1 MHMTKIKKLIFLF
14 LISPIIIAND
24 DIEEVITTGS
34 LVNNPE
40 QDASP
45 VDVFTNEDF
54 ANFNISNFAEISKYI
69 TSSSGSHFQTN
80 ALGGVDQGM
89 ASITLRGLD
98 HSSTLLLINSK
109 RHTFA
114 GTPSNQGEGYIDVN
128 IIPEIAIKQIEIL
141 KEGATSLY
149 GSDAVAG
156 VVNVLTQKDFEGFK
170 LRVSNFETTNYN
182 QNDKTLGLLI
192 GSNYKNGGYIFGLN
206 ILDRSALSASE
217 IPGIA
222 ELGLSGLGK
231 SFKISADDT
240 VNSGMYSGSY
250 VANQFVPDPQCEAN
264 GGVLDPPS
272 NESRC
277 RFLYGT
283 RFNIVNDEDHAKA
296 YANLSFE
303 RSNFIY
309 EITFIGSMVE
319 VNDNPQSPSYPA
331 LPFLSRKIQPNQGG
345 NPFNVPVTW
354 YGRPLGSEFDS
365 PYSPKDIKQ
374 YNLSQTINTNINE
387 NSRLELSLTISSHSN
402 DHYRPDIIDSR
413 FLEALSGTTMGQSSE
428 NITYWNIFD
437 SSQNSQELIN
447 YVKGAEVSSKE
458 ATLKTLDFIFRTNA
472 DSYEIAYGLQFNE
485 EELEILYDD
494 ISRAEFDADGKIIKS
509 ADLFFL
515 GGGVNVSKNRNK
527 YAGFFEI
534 QSKSIKN
541 IDIKIAGRFEEL
553 ENDSSFDPKISFKY
567 IASKNITLRGSRSS
581 SFSMPSMAQMFSSD
595 INLGSVRDFN
605 GDSPFV
611 RQAQIGNPNL
621 KPATSKNLNIGLIFE
636 NQKQRL
642 SIDYWNIDYKNR
654 IEAQSAQV
662 ILNTDPD
669 GLSITRNS
677 SGDLIGV
684 TTTYFNEESTEVSG
698 VDLNFNR
705 LISTS
710 DNYGNVSLSIN
721 STTLIKFLT
730 PALGNESNETMI
742 DRVGKFN
749 YDTNTH
755 SLPKNRIN
763 AFLNWQYQDFDIN
776 FNSRYI
782 DGYSNQR
789 AINSLGSSYGYTN
802 SVNSFFVHDLSV
814 KKPIKTNK
822 GQIDIKVSIINLFD
836 ESAPRLYDAPDF
848 SFDTRAHDPRG
859 RIFGINFE
867 YRH

>member
-1 MHMTKIKKLIFLF
+1 MTKIKKLIFLF

-192 GSNYKNGGYIFGLN
+192 GSNYKNGGYVFGLN

-250 VANQFVPDPQCEAN
+250 LANQFVPDPQCEAN

-354 YGRPLGSEFDS
+354 YGRPLGSEFES

-387 NSRLELSLTISSHSN
+387 NSRLEVSLTISSHSN

-541 IDIKIAGRFEEL
+541 IDIKIAGRFEEF

-721 STTLIKFLT
+721 STALIKFLT
-730 PALGNESNETMI
+730 PAIGNESNETMI

-814 KKPIKTNK
+814 KKPVKTNK

>member
-1 MHMTKIKKLIFLF
+1 MIKYKNIIYLL
-14 LISPIIIAND
+14 LISPIIIASP
-24 DIEEVITTGS
+24 DIEEIVITGS
-34 LVNNPE
+34 LLNNPE
-40 QDASP
+40 QDTSP
-45 VDVFTNEDF
+45 VDVINQEDYK
-54 ANFNISNFAEISKYI
+54 NFNVSSFAEISKYI

-80 ALGGVDQGM
+80 TLGGVDQGM

-114 GTPSNQGEGYIDVN
+114 GTPSNQGEGYIDIN
-128 IIPEIAIKQIEIL
+128 IIPEIAIKKIEVL

-170 LRVSNFETTNYN
+170 VRISDYKTSNYN
-182 QNDKTLGLLI
+182 QKDKSLGLLL
-192 GSNYKNGGYIFGLN
+192 GSNYTSGNYLIGIN
-206 ILDRSALSASE
+206 ILDRSSLAASE
-217 IPGIA
+217 MPEIA
-222 ELGLSGLGK
+222 ELGLSNLGRT
-231 SFKISADDT
+231 FVVSANDA
-240 VNSGMYSGSY
+240 VNSGIYAGNY
-250 VANQFVPDPQCEAN
+250 TAGQYVPDPLCN
-264 GGVLDPPS
+264 VNDGVLV
-272 NESRC
+272 ESEC
-277 RFLYGT
+277 KFLYGT
-283 RFNIVNDEDHAKA
+283 RFNIVNDEDHYKA

-303 RSNFIY
+303 RSDFIY
-309 EITFIGSMVE
+309 EITLIGSAVK

-345 NPFNVPVTW
+345 SPFNVPITW
-354 YGRPLGSEFDS
+354 RGRPLGSEFDS
-365 PYSPKDIKQ
+365 PFSPKDIKQ
-374 YNLSQTINTNINE
+374 FNLSQSINTSINE
-387 NSRLELSLTISSHSN
+387 NTELEASLTISSHSN

-413 FLEALSGTTMGQSSE
+413 FLEALNGTNMGQSDS
-428 NITYWNIFD
+428 NIIYWNIFD
-437 SSQNSQELIN
+437 SSQNPQELID
-447 YVKGAEVSSKE
+447 YVTGAEVSSKE
-458 ATLKTLDFIFRTNA
+458 ASLKTLDLIFRTNI
-472 DSYEIAYGLQFNE
+472 DDYEIAYGLQLNNE
-485 EELEILYDD
+485 DLKILYDD
-494 ISRAEFDADGKIIKS
+494 ISKAQFDSDGKIVKS

-534 QSKSIKN
+534 QPKPIEN
-541 IDIKIAGRFEEL
+541 IDIKIAGRFEEF

-567 IASKNITLRGSRSS
+567 SLSDNITLRASRSS

-605 GDSPFV
+605 GDLPFV

-642 SIDYWNIDYKNR
+642 SIDYWNINSKNR

-662 ILNTDPD
+662 ILNTNPN
-669 GLSITRNS
+669 GSSITRNS

-710 DNYGNVSLSIN
+710 EKYGDVSLSIN
-721 STTLIKFLT
+721 STTLIEFLT
-730 PALGNESNETMI
+730 PALSNEGDEIMI

-763 AFLNWQYQDFDIN
+763 AFLNWKYQYYDIN

-789 AINSLGSSYGYTN
+789 SINSLGTLYGYNN
-802 SVNSFFVHDLSV
+802 SVDSFFVHDLSL
-814 KKPIKTNK
+814 KRQLFTNK
-822 GQIDIKVSIINLFD
+822 GEIDIKLSIINLFD

-848 SFDTRAHDPRG
+848 SFDTRVHDPRG
-859 RIFGINFE
+859 RIVGINFE

>member
-1 MHMTKIKKLIFLF
+1 MHMNKFKKLIFLF
-14 LISPIIIAND
+14 LISPIIVAND
-24 DIEEVITTGS
+24 DMEEVITTGS
-34 LVNNPE
+34 LVNNSE
-40 QDASP
+40 QNASP
-45 VDVFTNEDF
+45 VDVFTKENFE
-54 ANFNISNFAEISKYI
+54 NFNISNFAEISKYI

-128 IIPEIAIKQIEIL
+128 IIPEIAIKRIEIL

-170 LRVSNFETTNYN
+170 LRVSNFETSNYN

-192 GSNYKNGGYIFGLN
+192 GSNYKNGSYVIGLN

-250 VANQFVPDPQCEAN
+250 VANQFIPDPQCEAN
-264 GGVLDPPS
+264 GGLLDPPS
-272 NESRC
+272 DESRC

-296 YANLSFE
+296 YTNLSFE

-387 NSRLELSLTISSHSN
+387 SSRLEVSLTMSSHSN
-402 DHYRPDIIDSR
+402 EHYRPDIIDSR
-413 FLEALSGTTMGQSSE
+413 FLEALNGTTMGQASG
-428 NITYWNIFD
+428 NLTYWNIFD
-437 SSQNSQELIN
+437 STQNSQELIN

-515 GGGVNVSKNRNK
+515 GGGINVSKNRNK

-534 QSKSIKN
+534 QPKSIKN
-541 IDIKIAGRFEEL
+541 IDVKIAGRFEEF

-567 IASKNITLRGSRSS
+567 IASENITLRGSRSS

-605 GDSPFV
+605 GDLPFV
-611 RQAQIGNPNL
+611 RQAQIGNPDL

-642 SIDYWNIDYKNR
+642 SIDYWSIDYKNR

-677 SGDLIGV
+677 SGDLVGV
-684 TTTYFNEESTEVSG
+684 STTYFNEESTEVSG

-710 DNYGNVSLSIN
+710 DNYGNISLSIN

-730 PALGNESNETMI
+730 PALGNENNEAMI

-814 KKPIKTNK
+814 KKTVKTNK

-859 RIFGINFE
+859 KVFGINFE

>member
-1 MHMTKIKKLIFLF
+1 MTKIKKLIFLF
-14 LISPIIIAND
+14 LISPIIVAND

-34 LVNNPE
+34 LVNNSK

-45 VDVFTNEDF
+45 VDVFTKEDF
-54 ANFNISNFAEISKYI
+54 ENFNISNFAEISKYI

-192 GSNYKNGGYIFGLN
+192 GSNYKNGSYVFGLN

-250 VANQFVPDPQCEAN
+250 VANQFVPDPQCESN
-264 GGVLDPPS
+264 GGVLDG
-272 NESRC
+272 SRC
-277 RFLYGT
+277 KFLYGT

-309 EITFIGSMVE
+309 EVSFMGSMVE

-331 LPFLSRKIQPNQGG
+331 LPFLSREIQPNQGG

-354 YGRPLGSEFDS
+354 YGRPLGSEFNS

-374 YNLSQTINTNINE
+374 YNLNQTINTSINE
-387 NSRLELSLTISSHSN
+387 SSRLEVSLTMSSHSN

-472 DSYEIAYGLQFNE
+472 DSYEIAYGFQFNE

-541 IDIKIAGRFEEL
+541 IDIKIAGRFEEF

-789 AINSLGSSYGYTN
+789 EINSLGSSYGYTN

>member
-1 MHMTKIKKLIFLF
+1 MIKFKKLIFLF
-14 LISPIIIAND
+14 LISPFIIAND
-24 DIEEVITTGS
+24 DMEEVITTGS

-45 VDVFTNEDF
+45 VDVFTKEDF
-54 ANFNISNFAEISKYI
+54 ENFNISNFAEISKYI

-128 IIPEIAIKQIEIL
+128 IIPEIAIKRIEIL

-156 VVNVLTQKDFEGFK
+156 VVNVLTQKEFEGFK

-192 GSNYKNGGYIFGLN
+192 GSNYKNGSYVFGLN

-222 ELGLSGLGK
+222 ELGLSPLGK
-231 SFKISADDT
+231 TFKISADDT
-240 VNSGMYSGSY
+240 VNSGMYSGTY

-264 GGVLDPPS
+264 GGVLDG
-272 NESRC
+272 SRC
-277 RFLYGT
+277 KFLYGT

-387 NSRLELSLTISSHSN
+387 SSRLEVSLTMSSHSN

-413 FLEALSGTTMGQSSE
+413 FLEALSGTTMGQSSGD
-428 NITYWNIFD
+428 ITYWNIFD

-458 ATLKTLDFIFRTNA
+458 ATLKTLDFIFRSNA

-515 GGGVNVSKNRNK
+515 GGGINVSKNRNK
-527 YAGFFEI
+527 YAGFFEM

-541 IDIKIAGRFEEL
+541 IDIKIAGRFEEF

-611 RQAQIGNPNL
+611 RQAQIGNPDL

-642 SIDYWNIDYKNR
+642 SIDYWNINYKNR

-662 ILNTDPD
+662 MLNTDPD

-698 VDLNFNR
+698 IDLKFNR
-705 LISTS
+705 RILTL
-710 DNYGNVSLSIN
+710 NNFGNVSLSIN
-721 STTLIKFLT
+721 STTLIEFLT
-730 PALGNESNETMI
+730 PALGNEDNKTMI
-742 DRVGKFN
+742 NRVGKFN

-763 AFLNWQYQDFDIN
+763 AFLNWQYQDYDIN

-789 AINSLGSSYGYTN
+789 AINSLGISYGYSN

-814 KKPIKTNK
+814 KKPVKTNK
-822 GQIDIKVSIINLFD
+822 GEIDIKVSIINLFD
-836 ESAPRLYDAPDF
+836 KSAPRLYDAPDF
-848 SFDTRAHDPRG
+848 SFDTRVHDPRG

>member
-1 MHMTKIKKLIFLF
+1 MIKYKNIIYLL
-14 LISPIIIAND
+14 LISPIIIASP
-24 DIEEVITTGS
+24 DIEEIVITGS
-34 LVNNPE
+34 LLNNPE
-40 QDASP
+40 QDTSP
-45 VDVFTNEDF
+45 VDVINQEDYK
-54 ANFNISNFAEISKYI
+54 NFNVSSFAEISKYI

-80 ALGGVDQGM
+80 TLGGVDQGM

-114 GTPSNQGEGYIDVN
+114 GTPSNQGEGYIDIN
-128 IIPEIAIKQIEIL
+128 IIPEIAIKKIEVL

-170 LRVSNFETTNYN
+170 VRISDYKTSNYN
-182 QNDKTLGLLI
+182 QKDKSLGLLL
-192 GSNYKNGGYIFGLN
+192 GSNYTSGNYLIGIN
-206 ILDRSALSASE
+206 ILDRSSLAASE
-217 IPGIA
+217 MPEIA
-222 ELGLSGLGK
+222 ELGLSNLGRT
-231 SFKISADDT
+231 FVVSANDA
-240 VNSGMYSGSY
+240 VNSGIYAGNY
-250 VANQFVPDPQCEAN
+250 TAGQYVPDPLCN
-264 GGVLDPPS
+264 VNDGVLV
-272 NESRC
+272 ESEC
-277 RFLYGT
+277 KFLYGT
-283 RFNIVNDEDHAKA
+283 RFNIVNDEDHYKA

-303 RSNFIY
+303 RSDFIY
-309 EITFIGSMVE
+309 EITLIGSAVK

-345 NPFNVPVTW
+345 SPFNVPITW
-354 YGRPLGSEFDS
+354 RGRPLGSEFDS
-365 PYSPKDIKQ
+365 PFSPKDIKQ
-374 YNLSQTINTNINE
+374 FNLSQSINTSINE
-387 NSRLELSLTISSHSN
+387 NTELEASLTISSHSN

-413 FLEALSGTTMGQSSE
+413 FLEALNGTNMGQSDS
-428 NITYWNIFD
+428 NIIYWNIFD
-437 SSQNSQELIN
+437 SSQNPQELID
-447 YVKGAEVSSKE
+447 YVTGAEVSSKE
-458 ATLKTLDFIFRTNA
+458 ASLKTLDLIFRTNI
-472 DSYEIAYGLQFNE
+472 DDYEIAYGLQLNNE
-485 EELEILYDD
+485 DLKILYDD
-494 ISRAEFDADGKIIKS
+494 ISKAQFDSDGKIVKS

-534 QSKSIKN
+534 QPKPIEN
-541 IDIKIAGRFEEL
+541 IDIKIAGRFEEF

-567 IASKNITLRGSRSS
+567 SLSDNITLRASRSS

-605 GDSPFV
+605 GDLPFV

-621 KPATSKNLNIGLIFE
+621 KPATSKNLNIGLILE

-642 SIDYWNIDYKNR
+642 SIDYWNINSKNR

-662 ILNTDPD
+662 ILNTNPN
-669 GLSITRNS
+669 GSSITRNS

-710 DNYGNVSLSIN
+710 EKYGDVSLSIN
-721 STTLIKFLT
+721 STTLIEFLT
-730 PALGNESNETMI
+730 PALSNEGDEIMI

-763 AFLNWQYQDFDIN
+763 AFLNWKYQYYDIN

-789 AINSLGSSYGYTN
+789 SINSLGTLYGYNN
-802 SVNSFFVHDLSV
+802 SVDSFFVHDLSL
-814 KKPIKTNK
+814 KRQLFTNK
-822 GQIDIKVSIINLFD
+822 GEIDIKLSIINLFD

-848 SFDTRAHDPRG
+848 SFDTRVHDPRG
-859 RIFGINFE
+859 RIVGINFE

>member
-1 MHMTKIKKLIFLF
+1 MTKFKKLIFLF
-14 LISPIIIAND
+14 LISPIIVAND

-34 LVNNPE
+34 LVKNSE

-45 VDVFTNEDF
+45 VDVFTKEDF
-54 ANFNISNFAEISKYI
+54 ENFNISNFAEISKYI

-170 LRVSNFETTNYN
+170 LRVSNFETSNYN
-182 QNDKTLGLLI
+182 QNDKTLGLLV
-192 GSNYKNGGYIFGLN
+192 GSNYKDVSYVFGLN

-240 VNSGMYSGSY
+240 VNSGMYSGTY

-264 GGVLDPPS
+264 GGVLDG
-272 NESRC
+272 SRC
-277 RFLYGT
+277 KFLYGT

-303 RSNFIY
+303 RSNLIY
-309 EITFIGSMVE
+309 EIAFMGSMVK

-387 NSRLELSLTISSHSN
+387 SSRLEVSLTMSSHSN

-413 FLEALSGTTMGQSSE
+413 FLEALSGTTMGQSSGDV
-428 NITYWNIFD
+428 TYWNIFD

-515 GGGVNVSKNRNK
+515 GGGINVSKNRNK

-541 IDIKIAGRFEEL
+541 IDIKIAGRFEEFK
-553 ENDSSFDPKISFKY
+553 NDSSFDPKISFKY

-621 KPATSKNLNIGLIFE
+621 KPATAKNLNIGLIFE
-636 NQKQRL
+636 DQKQRL
-642 SIDYWNIDYKNR
+642 SIDYWSIDYKNR

-698 VDLNFNR
+698 VDLSFNR
-705 LISTS
+705 LILNS

-721 STTLIKFLT
+721 STTLIEFLT
-730 PALGNESNETMI
+730 PALGNEGDETVI

-763 AFLNWQYQDFDIN
+763 AFLNWQYADYDIN

-789 AINSLGSSYGYTN
+789 PINSLGISYGYSN
-802 SVNSFFVHDLSV
+802 SMNSFFVHDLSV
-814 KKPIKTNK
+814 KKPIKINK
-822 GQIDIKVSIINLFD
+822 GEIDIKVSIINLFD

-848 SFDTRAHDPRG
+848 SFDTRVHDPRG

>member
-1 MHMTKIKKLIFLF
+1 MIKFKKLIFLF
-14 LISPIIIAND
+14 LISPFIIAND
-24 DIEEVITTGS
+24 DMEEVITTGS

-45 VDVFTNEDF
+45 VDVFTKEDF
-54 ANFNISNFAEISKYI
+54 ENFNISNFAEISKYI

-128 IIPEIAIKQIEIL
+128 IIPEIAIKRIEIL

-156 VVNVLTQKDFEGFK
+156 VVNVLTQKEFEGFK

-192 GSNYKNGGYIFGLN
+192 GSNYKNGSYVFGLN
-206 ILDRSALSASE
+206 ILDRSDLSASE

-231 SFKISADDT
+231 TFKIFADDT
-240 VNSGMYSGSY
+240 VNSGMYSGTY
-250 VANQFVPDPQCEAN
+250 AANQFVPDPQCEAN

-272 NESRC
+272 DESRC

-387 NSRLELSLTISSHSN
+387 SSRLEVSLTMSNHSN
-402 DHYRPDIIDSR
+402 DHFRPDIIDSR
-413 FLEALSGTTMGQSSE
+413 FLEALSGTTMGQSSGDV
-428 NITYWNIFD
+428 TYWNIFD

-458 ATLKTLDFIFRTNA
+458 ATLKTLDFIFRSNA

-515 GGGVNVSKNRNK
+515 GGGINVSKNRNK

-534 QSKSIKN
+534 KPKSIKN
-541 IDIKIAGRFEEL
+541 IDIKIAGRFEEF

-611 RQAQIGNPNL
+611 RQAQIGNPDL

-642 SIDYWNIDYKNR
+642 SIDYWNINYKNR

-662 ILNTDPD
+662 MLNTDPN

-698 VDLNFNR
+698 IDLKFNR
-705 LISTS
+705 RILTS
-710 DNYGNVSLSIN
+710 NNFGNVSLSIN
-721 STTLIKFLT
+721 STTLIEFLT
-730 PALGNESNETMI
+730 PALGNEDNKTMI
-742 DRVGKFN
+742 NRVGKFN

-763 AFLNWQYQDFDIN
+763 AFLNWQYQDYDIN

-789 AINSLGSSYGYTN
+789 AINSLGISYGYSN

-814 KKPIKTNK
+814 KKPVKTNK
-822 GQIDIKVSIINLFD
+822 GKIDIKVSIINLFD

-848 SFDTRAHDPRG
+848 SFDTRVHDPRG

>member
-1 MHMTKIKKLIFLF
+1 MHMNKFKKLIFLF
-14 LISPIIIAND
+14 LISPIIVAND
-24 DIEEVITTGS
+24 DMEEVITTGS
-34 LVNNPE
+34 LVNNSE
-40 QDASP
+40 QNASP
-45 VDVFTNEDF
+45 VDVFTKENFE
-54 ANFNISNFAEISKYI
+54 NFNISNFAEISKYI

-128 IIPEIAIKQIEIL
+128 IIPEIAIKRIEIL

-170 LRVSNFETTNYN
+170 LRVSNFETSNYN

-192 GSNYKNGGYIFGLN
+192 GSNYKNGSYVIGLN

-250 VANQFVPDPQCEAN
+250 VANQFIPDPQCEAN
-264 GGVLDPPS
+264 GGLLDPPS
-272 NESRC
+272 DESRC

-296 YANLSFE
+296 YTNLSFE

-309 EITFIGSMVE
+309 EIAFMGSMVK

-387 NSRLELSLTISSHSN
+387 SSRLEVSLTMSSHSN
-402 DHYRPDIIDSR
+402 EHYRPDIIDSR
-413 FLEALSGTTMGQSSE
+413 FLEALNGTTMGQASG
-428 NITYWNIFD
+428 NLTYWNIFD
-437 SSQNSQELIN
+437 STQNSQELIN

-515 GGGVNVSKNRNK
+515 GGGINVSKNRNK

-534 QSKSIKN
+534 QPKSIKN
-541 IDIKIAGRFEEL
+541 IDVKIAGRFEEF

-567 IASKNITLRGSRSS
+567 IASENITLRGSRSS

-605 GDSPFV
+605 GDLPFV
-611 RQAQIGNPNL
+611 RQAQIGNPDL

-642 SIDYWNIDYKNR
+642 SIDYWSIDYKNR

-677 SGDLIGV
+677 SGDLVGV
-684 TTTYFNEESTEVSG
+684 STTYFNEESTEVSG

-710 DNYGNVSLSIN
+710 DNYGNISLSIN

-730 PALGNESNETMI
+730 PALGNENNEAMI

-814 KKPIKTNK
+814 KKTVKTNK

-859 RIFGINFE
+859 KVFGINFE

>member
-1 MHMTKIKKLIFLF
+1 M
-14 LISPIIIAND
+14 
-24 DIEEVITTGS
+24 
-34 LVNNPE
+34 
-40 QDASP
+40 
-45 VDVFTNEDF
+45 
-54 ANFNISNFAEISKYI
+54 Y
-69 TSSSGSHFQTN
+69 
-80 ALGGVDQGM
+80 
-89 ASITLRGLD
+89 
-98 HSSTLLLINSK
+98 K
-109 RHTFA
+109 R
-114 GTPSNQGEGYIDVN
+114 Q
-128 IIPEIAIKQIEIL
+128 
-141 KEGATSLY
+141 
-149 GSDAVAG
+149 
-156 VVNVLTQKDFEGFK
+156 
-170 LRVSNFETTNYN
+170 
-182 QNDKTLGLLI
+182 
-192 GSNYKNGGYIFGLN
+192 
-206 ILDRSALSASE
+206 
-217 IPGIA
+217 
-222 ELGLSGLGK
+222 
-231 SFKISADDT
+231 
-240 VNSGMYSGSY
+240 
-250 VANQFVPDPQCEAN
+250 
-264 GGVLDPPS
+264 
-272 NESRC
+272 
-277 RFLYGT
+277 
-283 RFNIVNDEDHAKA
+283 
-296 YANLSFE
+296 
-303 RSNFIY
+303 
-309 EITFIGSMVE
+309 
-319 VNDNPQSPSYPA
+319 
-331 LPFLSRKIQPNQGG
+331 LPFLSREIQPNQGG

-354 YGRPLGSEFDS
+354 YGRPLGSEFNS

-374 YNLSQTINTNINE
+374 YNLSQTINTSINE
-387 NSRLELSLTISSHSN
+387 SSRLEVSLTMSSHSN

-485 EELEILYDD
+485 DELEILYDD

-515 GGGVNVSKNRNK
+515 GGGINVSKNRNK

-541 IDIKIAGRFEEL
+541 IDIKIAGRFEEF

>member
-1 MHMTKIKKLIFLF
+1 MIKYKNIIYLL
-14 LISPIIIAND
+14 LISPIIIASP
-24 DIEEVITTGS
+24 DIEEIVITGS
-34 LVNNPE
+34 LLNNPE
-40 QDASP
+40 QDTSP
-45 VDVFTNEDF
+45 VDVINQEDYK
-54 ANFNISNFAEISKYI
+54 NFNVSSFAEISKYI

-80 ALGGVDQGM
+80 TLGGVDQGM

-114 GTPSNQGEGYIDVN
+114 GTPSNQGEGYIDIN
-128 IIPEIAIKQIEIL
+128 IIPEIAIKKIEVL

-170 LRVSNFETTNYN
+170 VRISDYKTSNYN
-182 QNDKTLGLLI
+182 QKDKSLGLLL
-192 GSNYKNGGYIFGLN
+192 GSNYTSGNYLIGIN
-206 ILDRSALSASE
+206 ILDRSSLAASE
-217 IPGIA
+217 MPEIA
-222 ELGLSGLGK
+222 ELGLSNLGRT
-231 SFKISADDT
+231 FVVSANDA
-240 VNSGMYSGSY
+240 VNSGIYAGNY
-250 VANQFVPDPQCEAN
+250 TAGQYVPDPLCN
-264 GGVLDPPS
+264 VNDGVLV
-272 NESRC
+272 ESEC
-277 RFLYGT
+277 KFLYGT
-283 RFNIVNDEDHAKA
+283 RFNIVNDEDHYKA

-303 RSNFIY
+303 RSDFIY
-309 EITFIGSMVE
+309 EITLIGSAVK

-345 NPFNVPVTW
+345 SPFNVPITW
-354 YGRPLGSEFDS
+354 RGRPLGSEFDS
-365 PYSPKDIKQ
+365 PFSPKDIKQ
-374 YNLSQTINTNINE
+374 FNLSQSINTSINE
-387 NSRLELSLTISSHSN
+387 NTELEASLTISSHSN

-413 FLEALSGTTMGQSSE
+413 FLEALNGTNMGQSDS
-428 NITYWNIFD
+428 NIIYWNIFD
-437 SSQNSQELIN
+437 SSQNPQELID
-447 YVKGAEVSSKE
+447 YVTGAEVSSKE
-458 ATLKTLDFIFRTNA
+458 ASLKTLDLIFRTNI
-472 DSYEIAYGLQFNE
+472 DDYEIAYGLQLNNE
-485 EELEILYDD
+485 DLKILYDD
-494 ISRAEFDADGKIIKS
+494 ISKAQFDSDGKIVKS

-534 QSKSIKN
+534 QPKPIEN
-541 IDIKIAGRFEEL
+541 IDIKIAGRFEEF

-567 IASKNITLRGSRSS
+567 SLSDNITLRASRSS

-605 GDSPFV
+605 GDLPFV

-642 SIDYWNIDYKNR
+642 SIDYWNINSKNR

-662 ILNTDPD
+662 ILNTNPN
-669 GLSITRNS
+669 GSSITRNS

-710 DNYGNVSLSIN
+710 EKYGNVSLSIN
-721 STTLIKFLT
+721 STTLIEFLT
-730 PALGNESNETMI
+730 PALSNEGDEIMI

-763 AFLNWQYQDFDIN
+763 AFLNWKYQDYDIN

-789 AINSLGSSYGYTN
+789 PINSLGTLYGYNN
-802 SVNSFFVHDLSV
+802 SVDSFFVHDLSL
-814 KKPIKTNK
+814 KKQLFTNK
-822 GQIDIKVSIINLFD
+822 GEINIKLSIINLFD

-848 SFDTRAHDPRG
+848 SFDTRVHDPRG
-859 RIFGINFE
+859 RIVGINFE

>member
-1 MHMTKIKKLIFLF
+1 MHMTKFKKLIFLF
-14 LISPIIIAND
+14 LISPIIVAND

-34 LVNNPE
+34 LVKNSE

-45 VDVFTNEDF
+45 VDVFTKEDF
-54 ANFNISNFAEISKYI
+54 ENFNISNFAEISKYI

-170 LRVSNFETTNYN
+170 LRVSNFETSNYN
-182 QNDKTLGLLI
+182 QNDKTLGLLV
-192 GSNYKNGGYIFGLN
+192 GSNYKDVSYVFGLN

-240 VNSGMYSGSY
+240 VNSGMYSGTY

-264 GGVLDPPS
+264 GGVLDG
-272 NESRC
+272 SRC
-277 RFLYGT
+277 KFLYGT

-303 RSNFIY
+303 RSNLIY
-309 EITFIGSMVE
+309 EIAFMGSMVK

-387 NSRLELSLTISSHSN
+387 SSRLEVSLTMSSHSN

-413 FLEALSGTTMGQSSE
+413 FLEALSGTTMGQSSGDV
-428 NITYWNIFD
+428 TYWNIFD

-515 GGGVNVSKNRNK
+515 GGGINVSKNRNK

-534 QSKSIKN
+534 QPKSINN
-541 IDIKIAGRFEEL
+541 IDIKLAGRFEEFK
-553 ENDSSFDPKISFKY
+553 NDSSFDPKISFKY

-621 KPATSKNLNIGLIFE
+621 KPATAKNLNIGLIFE
-636 NQKQRL
+636 DQKQRL
-642 SIDYWNIDYKNR
+642 SIDYWSIDYKNR

-698 VDLNFNR
+698 VDLSFNR
-705 LISTS
+705 LILNS

-721 STTLIKFLT
+721 STTLIEFLT
-730 PALGNESNETMI
+730 PALGNEGDETVI

-763 AFLNWQYQDFDIN
+763 AFLNWQYADYDIN

-789 AINSLGSSYGYTN
+789 PINSLGISYGYSN
-802 SVNSFFVHDLSV
+802 SMNSFFVHDLSV
-814 KKPIKTNK
+814 KKSIKINK
-822 GQIDIKVSIINLFD
+822 GEIDIKVSIINLFD

-848 SFDTRAHDPRG
+848 SFDTRVHDPRG